1 MLLPAILSLTF
12 ASSSGVSAS
21 DDDSARDTA
30 QQAQAS
36 APATTATKPRVAL
49 TTPPVGPWDEVLS
62 VLRQVHGGELPR
74 APICIAAQEEGYWVE
89 VFTKSGE
96 WRAASRPCASAAAAL
111 TTAPPLAE
119 LKGLHSR
126 QLLSC
131 DVVKPWVESARA
143 PKDTALFI
151 TTSTSLVSI
160 QPVSGGR

>member
-1 MLLPAILSLTF
+1 M
-12 ASSSGVSAS
+12 
-21 DDDSARDTA
+21 
-30 QQAQAS
+30 
-36 APATTATKPRVAL
+36 
-49 TTPPVGPWDEVLS
+49 LS

-74 APICIAAQEEGYWVE
+74 TPICIAAQEEGYWVE

-96 WRAASRPCASAAAAL
+96 WRAASRPCASATAAL

-151 TTSTSLVSI
+151 TTSTSLVSS